1 MVANIST
8 WGNAMAVW
16 LSNKFIT
23 DNKLKE
29 NSELEIILEELQNTF
44 RSIKKKRKKMPVK
57 ELIKEITHEGVLADF
72 KEWSL
77 IGK

>member
-57 ELIKEITHEGVLADF
+57 ELINGMTREVVLADF

>member
-57 ELIKEITHEGVLADF
+57 ELIKGMTREVVLADF
-72 KEWSL
+72 KEWSM

>member
-44 RSIKKKRKKMPVK
+44 RSIKKKRKKCQ
-57 ELIKEITHEGVLADF
+57 
-72 KEWSL
+72 
-77 IGK
+77 

>member
-1 MVANIST
+1 MVDNIST
-8 WGNAMAVW
+8 WGNAMAVR

-57 ELIKEITHEGVLADF
+57 ELIKGMTREVVLADF
-72 KEWSL
+72 KEWSM

>member
-8 WGNAMAVW
+8 WGNAMAVR

-44 RSIKKKRKKMPVK
+44 RSIKRNEKKCQ
-57 ELIKEITHEGVLADF
+57 
-72 KEWSL
+72 
-77 IGK
+77 